1 MFISKFFNSRK
12 NTWLATI
19 KGYQVLTAMIGF
31 VTWPPFLLYPT
42 LIIKNNSY
50 QVNKLVYKQAGSCIC
65 TYLYAL
71 YVPWCIGLGSSAY
84 TSIVFNTD
92 VLFLLIA
99 IAAVDLISP
108 SSVNY

>member
-1 MFISKFFNSRK
+1 MTSHYKRVSSFHNYD
-12 NTWLATI
+12 WVCHLAT
-19 KGYQVLTAMIGF
+19 
-31 VTWPPFLLYPT
+31 FLLHPT

-71 YVPWCIGLGSSAY
+71 HVPWCIGLGSSAY
-84 TSIVFNTD
+84 ISIVFNTD